1 MFGAY
6 SDRLDRPRGRPWV
19 GLSRI
24 TPPVAVA
31 VVLGRAGFRRY
42 ATYRQATVAAATT
55 NAVFGFLRC
64 YVLLAVVATAPGL
77 AGSGEAGGAG
87 GTAAGYTAEQIA
99 LYTWASQG
107 LIGVVALWGWTDL
120 GDRIRSGDVASDLLR
135 PIHPVLS
142 YLYVDLGRAAHAMLT
157 RFVVPIVVGALCFTL
172 YVPRRPETYPLFA
185 LSVLLAVLVC
195 FAARYLVNAVGFW
208 LLDVRG
214 VVMAWTVGTSLLA
227 GLAFPV
233 HFVPDWLVAAIW
245 VGTPFPSMLQ
255 APLDV
260 LVERGSQLT
269 GLGMVAGQAAWA
281 VVLLALC
288 WYVQHRATAKLVVQG
303 G

>member
-1 MFGAY
+1 MVPL
-6 SDRLDRPRGRPWV
+6 REPREALPS
-19 GLSRI
+19 L
-24 TPPVAVA
+24 TTAVA
-31 VVLGRAGFRRY
+31 LARAGLRRY
-42 ATYRQATVAAATT
+42 ATYRQATLASVAT
-55 NAVFGFLRC
+55 NTVFGFLRC
-64 YVLLAVVATAPGL
+64 FVLLAVVD
-77 AGSGEAGGAG
+77 GAG
-87 GTAAGYTAEQIA
+87 PGRAPAGYTAEQLA

-107 LIGVVALWGWTDL
+107 LIGVVALWGWTEL
-120 GDRIRSGDVASDLLR
+120 GDRIRSGDVVSDLMR

-142 YLYVDLGRAAHAMLT
+142 YLYADLGRAALAVFT
-157 RFVVPIVVGALCFTL
+157 RFGVPIAVGALFFTL
-172 YVPRRPETYPLFA
+172 YVPRRPETYPLFVV
-185 LSVLLAVLVC
+185 SVLLAVLVS
-195 FAARYLVNAVGFW
+195 FAGRYLVNAAGFW

-233 HFVPDWLVAAIW
+233 HFAPGWLPLAIW

-260 LVERGSQLT
+260 LVERGSPLT
-269 GLGMVAGQAAWA
+269 LLGEVAGQAAWA
-281 VVLLALC
+281 VVLLLAC